1 MTCTY
6 ADDAFLIAAFPGV
19 VKRTPEQWVVAVLAS
34 AVGDYTVT
42 MSGAGFVAAA
52 LLADSTADIRAG
64 LQTSLGGQMFAAVA
78 PVGTASLVLSALS
91 ATAGLAVTVSGPV
104 DDTISA
110 TLVPGTGDS
119 NADTRALW
127 LEEAKCGLPPCCV
140 VTCARDYTM
149 MHAALAAHLIFEAAA
164 TGTTGYNANDFDS
177 MTLGPAQ
184 LKRGKSIEAWAEAS
198 PADADLATTGPGKMF
213 LRIRSR
219 YIFGV
224 RCS

>member
-1 MTCTY
+1 MTCTF

-19 VKRTPEQWVVAVLAS
+19 VKRTPEQWVVAVLAA
-34 AVGDYTVT
+34 AVGNYTVT
-42 MSGAGFVAAA
+42 ISGAGFVAAA
-52 LLADSTADIRAG
+52 LLGETTGDIRAS
-64 LQTSLGGQMFAAVA
+64 LQASLGGQMFAAVA

-91 ATAGLAVTVSGPV
+91 ATAGLALTVSGPAV
-104 DDTISA
+104 NTIEA
-110 TLVPGTGDS
+110 TLVAGTGDS
-119 NADTRALW
+119 NATARTLW

-149 MHAALAAHLIFEAAA
+149 MHAALAAHLIFEAAGIGS
-164 TGTTGYNANDFDS
+164 TGASANDFDS
-177 MTLGPAQ
+177 MTLGPAT
-184 LKRGKSIEAWAEAS
+184 LKRGVSVSAWAQAS